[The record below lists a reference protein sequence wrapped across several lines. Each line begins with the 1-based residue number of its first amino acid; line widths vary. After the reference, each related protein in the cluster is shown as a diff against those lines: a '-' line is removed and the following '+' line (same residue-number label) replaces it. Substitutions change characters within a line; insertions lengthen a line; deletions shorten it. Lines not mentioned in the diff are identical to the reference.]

1 MKEQILR
8 VVKCGECFTVKSEKS
23 EGGMLNKRTLVLQEL
38 GGKYEPTY
46 VVSVLGSLATL
57 EFQEGDL
64 VIATLRFSSREYNG
78 QMFMDVV
85 ATELIKKEKSI
96 NLSWSGRGLHVIKD
110 GHRNSETSSRKY
122 NSTKWQRKLRL
133 LR

>member
-57 EFQEGDL
+57 EFLEE
-64 VIATLRFSSREYNG
+64 I
-78 QMFMDVV
+78 
-85 ATELIKKEKSI
+85 
-96 NLSWSGRGLHVIKD
+96 W
-110 GHRNSETSSRKY
+110 
-122 NSTKWQRKLRL
+122 
-133 LR
+133 

>member
-8 VVKCGECFTVKSEKS
+8 VVKCGECFSVKSEKS

-46 VVSVLGSLATL
+46 MVSVLGSLATL

-85 ATELIKKEKSI
+85 ATELIKK
-96 NLSWSGRGLHVIKD
+96 
-110 GHRNSETSSRKY
+110 
-122 NSTKWQRKLRL
+122 
-133 LR
+133 

>member
-1 MKEQILR
+1 MKEQVLR
-8 VVKCGECFTVKSEKS
+8 VVKCGECFSVKSEKS

-85 ATELIKKEKSI
+85 ATELIKK
-96 NLSWSGRGLHVIKD
+96 
-110 GHRNSETSSRKY
+110 
-122 NSTKWQRKLRL
+122 
-133 LR
+133 

>member
-8 VVKCGECFTVKSEKS
+8 VMKCGECFTVKSEKS

-85 ATELIKKEKSI
+85 ATELIKK
-96 NLSWSGRGLHVIKD
+96 
-110 GHRNSETSSRKY
+110 
-122 NSTKWQRKLRL
+122 
-133 LR
+133 

>member
-1 MKEQILR
+1 MAKKNKTITLNAQVAVSKTETGMDYVQVMPDNPR
-8 VVKCGECFTVKSEKS
+8 VGLVEPFHGM
-23 EGGMLNKRTLVLQEL
+23 GYGQMLNKRTLVLQEL

-85 ATELIKKEKSI
+85 ATELIKK
-96 NLSWSGRGLHVIKD
+96 
-110 GHRNSETSSRKY
+110 
-122 NSTKWQRKLRL
+122 
-133 LR
+133 

>member
-1 MKEQILR
+1 MEARILR
-8 VVKCGECFTVKSEKS
+8 VVKCGECFAVKSEKS
-23 EGGMLNKRTLVLQEL
+23 EGGVLNKRVLVLQEL

-85 ATELIKKEKSI
+85 ATELIKK
-96 NLSWSGRGLHVIKD
+96 
-110 GHRNSETSSRKY
+110 
-122 NSTKWQRKLRL
+122 
-133 LR
+133 

>member
-8 VVKCGECFTVKSEKS
+8 VVKCGECFSVKSEKT

-78 QMFMDVV
+78 QMFMDVG
-85 ATELIKKEKSI
+85 ATELIKK
-96 NLSWSGRGLHVIKD
+96 
-110 GHRNSETSSRKY
+110 
-122 NSTKWQRKLRL
+122 
-133 LR
+133 